1 VLAKRLRVSGD
12 LSGGGPVSGTAAV
25 QFTPEQQHA
34 IEHAGGL
41 LLTANAGSGK
51 TSVMAERYVRI
62 AQGRVLETATSEAGP
77 GTEPAEGVDV
87 GRILAITFTEKA
99 AAELKARVRARFE
112 ALGDSE
118 RARATEGAWISTIHS
133 FCARLL
139 RAHALTA
146 GIDPR
151 FAVLDERE
159 ARRLAAE
166 AFAAALEDL
175 VAAHGTSALELI
187 AAYRPADLRD
197 AIVALH
203 GELRSRGHERPQ
215 LPPAHPRPLGPAHSA
230 LALARAQAAVELEE
244 ASNGKTVER
253 ARQQLVA
260 CAALLER
267 PLDPPPNPEE
277 VDALALR
284 GNGVALNGAGCEA
297 YRSALAAFA
306 DACADVAALPTHA
319 LLDALLQAFSRRYA
333 DAKQAASA
341 LDFEDLELRANRLLR
356 EHEPLRARY
365 AERFRHVLVDEFQDT
380 NPLQLELLEKLAG
393 DDLFAVG
400 DELQSIYGFRHADVR
415 LFRARRARLAERG
428 ATATLATNFRS
439 HPELLRAFNFAFAP
453 RFDASFTP
461 LRPGRE
467 ESDADRRGGP
477 RSAGADD
484 ADRVELLLIDRSADW
499 NNANLVPPGAVPP
512 APLWRLAEARLLAA
526 RVEELIA
533 AGRPPGEIV
542 LLLRATGDLAVYE
555 RALVERGVPTYVI
568 GGRGYWS
575 QQQVR
580 DLVAYLSVLANPRDG
595 IALYTLLASPLI
607 GLSSDG
613 LVQLAAAA
621 RASERDPWWT
631 LIDDAVPPVH
641 SGDERASR
649 PTLLDRLDPDDRARV
664 EWLRGWLP
672 QERRDAPRH
681 SLEDLLDRVL
691 ATTGYDEVLL
701 RMEGGARRMANV
713 RKLMRLAREHEAQH
727 GRDLRGFADLV
738 GSLVGGADASGD
750 ERESEAPVEGEALDA
765 VRVMTIHRAK
775 GLEFPVVCVGDLGRE
790 SPASGREPV
799 RVGDDGR
806 VGIRLKRL
814 GGARPRDGFAYR
826 ALVEQA
832 KRRDAEEEG
841 RLFYVAV
848 TRAREQL
855 ILSGAATCDPW
866 PEAKP
871 GAPPI
876 SWLAPAFVP
885 DIARRCAPDAEPR
898 TLAEHDDVS
907 AAVTVARP
915 QLLAELPPAS
925 TAHADRAGVRRSVD
939 AGDADR
945 RGGPRSVEADSADRR
960 GGPRSAEAG
969 NADRAGGAEDAR
981 APGEDPGCAR
991 PEATGPA
998 RSSVGPEPVLP
1009 PPVAT
1014 LSYTALAQ
1022 DAQCGYR
1029 FYLERVLGLP
1039 PTDETRYGSAQRAPA
1054 ELDPRVRGRIVHSLL
1069 EAVDFGRPQP
1079 PDASAVQAEAA
1090 RAGARLTDA
1099 TAEEI
1104 AQLIGN
1110 LLVTD
1115 LLTRVAS
1122 LNDLRREQPF
1132 ALALNTGAGATI
1144 PLVGVFDLVGC
1155 ERDRTLVVDWK
1166 SDRLDPDADPRQ
1178 LADRDYGLQRAAYA
1192 LAALRDG
1199 AGEVEVLH
1207 VFLERPD
1214 TPATATYRPQDLA
1227 QLTAELQARADAVLN
1242 RDFPVAPDPKPR
1254 ICDGCPGRGSLCSW
1268 PLEATL
1274 DAPEG
1279 RLF

>member
-1 VLAKRLRVSGD
+1 MSTI
-12 LSGGGPVSGTAAV
+12 P
-25 QFTPEQQHA
+25 FTPEQEHA
-34 IEHAGGL
+34 IAHDGGL

-62 AQGRVLETATSEAGP
+62 ARSGED
-77 GTEPAEGVDV
+77 GVDV

-112 ALGDSE
+112 ALGDGE

-139 RAHALTA
+139 RAHALAA
-146 GIDPR
+146 GLDPR

-166 AFAAALEDL
+166 AFATALEEL
-175 VAAHGTSALELI
+175 VRAHGDAALELI

-203 GELRSRGHERPQ
+203 GELRSRGHEQPA
-215 LPPAHPRPLGPAHSA
+215 LPPARSADLSGAHAA
-230 LALARAQAAVELEE
+230 LALARAQAAVELE
-244 ASNGKTVER
+244 AAGNGKTVER
-253 ARQQLVA
+253 ARERLAA

-267 PLDPPPNPEE
+267 PLDPPPAPEE
-277 VDALALR
+277 VDRLALR
-284 GNGVALNGAGCEA
+284 GNGVALNGAACEA
-297 YRSALAAFA
+297 YAQALAAFG
-306 DACADVAALPTHA
+306 DACADAAALPVHA
-319 LLDALLQAFSRRYA
+319 LLDVLLQAFAGRYA
-333 DAKQAASA
+333 EAKRAVSA

-365 AERFRHVLVDEFQDT
+365 AERFRHVMVDEFQDT
-380 NPLQLELLEKLAG
+380 NPLQLELLERIGG
-393 DDLFAVG
+393 DELFAVG

-439 HPELLRAFNFAFAP
+439 RAELLHAFNLAFAP
-453 RFDASFTP
+453 RFGPSFTP
-461 LRPGRE
+461 LAYPPARE
-467 ESDADRRGGP
+467 HAGGDASAASES
-477 RSAGADD
+477 
-484 ADRVELLLIDRSADW
+484 RVELLVVDRSAAW
-499 NNANLVPPGAVPP
+499 EGAGLVPPGAVPP

-526 RVEELIA
+526 RVAELVA
-533 AGRPPGEIV
+533 AGRSPGEIV

-555 RALVERGVPTYVI
+555 RALVEHGVPTYVI

-580 DLVAYLSVLANPRDG
+580 DLVAYLGVLANPRDG
-595 IALYTLLASPLI
+595 VALYTLLAAPLV

-621 RASERDPWWT
+621 RAAERDPWWT
-631 LIDDAVPPVH
+631 LIDDA
-641 SGDERASR
+641 G
-649 PTLLDRLDPDDRARV
+649 LLDRLADDDRERV
-664 EWLRGWLP
+664 AWLRDWLP
-672 QERRDAPRH
+672 QERRDAPRRG
-681 SLEDLLDRVL
+681 LEDLLDRAL
-691 ATTGYDEVLL
+691 ARTGYDEALL

-775 GLEFPVVCVGDLGRE
+775 GLEFPVVCVADLGRE
-790 SPASGREPV
+790 SPAAGRELV
-799 RVGDDGR
+799 RVADDGR
-806 VGIRLKRL
+806 VGIRLRRL
-814 GGARPRDGFAYR
+814 GGGRPRDAFAYR
-826 ALVEQA
+826 ALVEQQR
-832 KRRDAEEEG
+832 RRDAEEEA

-871 GAPPI
+871 GAAPI
-876 SWLAPAFVP
+876 SWLAPAFAP
-885 DIARRCAPDAEPR
+885 DLPSRCAPDAPARWVASQEGV
-898 TLAEHDDVS
+898 AV
-907 AAVTVARP
+907 AVTVARP
-915 QLLAELPPAS
+915 DVLPSLPAPV
-925 TAHADRAGVRRSVD
+925 AQAARRAGLSD
-939 AGDADR
+939 PAHPDDF
-945 RGGPRSVEADSADRR
+945 
-960 GGPRSAEAG
+960 
-969 NADRAGGAEDAR
+969 AGGAAR
-981 APGEDPGCAR
+981 IVSPAP
-991 PEATGPA
+991 PA
-998 RSSVGPEPVLP
+998 RSASPVP
-1009 PPVAT
+1009 A

-1022 DAQCGYR
+1022 HSACGYR

-1039 PTDETRYGSAQRAPA
+1039 PTDEARFGSPQRAPA
-1054 ELDPRVRGRIVHSLL
+1054 ELDPRVRGRIVHALL
-1069 EAVDFGRPQP
+1069 EVLDFVRPQP
-1079 PDASAVQAEAA
+1079 PDANAVEAEAA
-1090 RAGARLTDA
+1090 RAGARLADA
-1099 TAEEI
+1099 AAQEI
-1104 AQLIGN
+1104 ADLIGG
-1110 LLVTD
+1110 LCATD
-1115 LLTRVAS
+1115 FVAR
-1122 LNDLRREQPF
+1122 LAALRDLRREQPF
-1132 ALALNTGAGATI
+1132 ALALDLAAAGETI
-1144 PLVGVFDLVGC
+1144 PLVGVLDLVGR

-1166 SDRLDPDADPRQ
+1166 SDRLDPDADPA
-1178 LADRDYGLQRAAYA
+1178 LVADAGYGLQRAAYA

-1199 AGEVEVLH
+1199 AREVEVVH

-1214 TPATATYRPQDLA
+1214 RPATATYRAADLPQLA
-1227 QLTAELQARADAVLN
+1227 AELQRRADAVVQ
-1242 RDFPVAPDPKPR
+1242 RDFPVAPDPRPR

-1274 DAPEG
+1274 GAREAPEG

>member
-1 VLAKRLRVSGD
+1 MSASASV
-12 LSGGGPVSGTAAV
+12 P
-25 QFTPEQQHA
+25 FTDEQRRA

-51 TSVMAERYVRI
+51 TSVMAERYVRL
-62 AQGRVLETATSEAGP
+62 AQTEET
-77 GTEPAEGVDV
+77 DV

-99 AAELKARVRARFE
+99 AAELKARVRGRFE
-112 ALGDSE
+112 ALGDGE

-139 RAHALTA
+139 RTHALAA
-146 GIDPR
+146 GLDPR

-166 AFAAALEDL
+166 AFSLALEDL
-175 VAAHGTSALELI
+175 VHAHGDAALELI

-203 GELRSRGHERPQ
+203 GELRSRGHEHPR
-215 LPPAHPRPLGPAHSA
+215 LPPARPADLGAAHAA
-230 LALARAQAAVELEE
+230 LALARAQAAVELE
-244 ASNGKTVER
+244 AANDGKTVER
-253 ARQQLVA
+253 ARERLVA
-260 CAALLER
+260 CKALLDR
-267 PLDPPPNPEE
+267 PLDPPPVPEE

-284 GNGVALNGAGCEA
+284 GNGVVLNGGGCEA
-297 YRSALAAFA
+297 YRRALAAFG

-319 LLDALLQAFSRRYA
+319 LLDALLQAFARRYA
-333 DAKQAASA
+333 DGKRAASA

-380 NPLQLELLEKLAG
+380 NPLQLELLERIAG
-393 DDLFAVG
+393 DELFAVG

-415 LFRARRARLAERG
+415 LFRARRARLTERG
-428 ATATLATNFRS
+428 QTATLAANFRS
-439 HPELLRAFNFAFAP
+439 HDELLHAFNVAFAP

-461 LRPGRE
+461 LASPPARE
-467 ESDADRRGGP
+467 EPRETAEPAGP
-477 RSAGADD
+477 
-484 ADRVELLLIDRSADW
+484 RVELLVVDRSVEWEGA
-499 NNANLVPPGAVPP
+499 ALVAPGAVPP

-526 RVEELIA
+526 RVADLID

-595 IALYTLLASPLI
+595 VALYTLLASPLI

-621 RASERDPWWT
+621 RAAERDPWWT
-631 LIDDAVPPVH
+631 LIDDA
-641 SGDERASR
+641 A
-649 PTLLDRLDPDDRARV
+649 LLDRLDAEDRTRV
-664 EWLRGWLP
+664 AWLRDWLP
-672 QERRDAPRH
+672 RERRDAPRRG
-681 SLEDLLDRVL
+681 LEDLIDRAL
-691 ATTGYDEVLL
+691 ARAGYDETLL

-713 RKLMRLAREHEAQH
+713 RKLMRLAREHEARH

-750 ERESEAPVEGEALDA
+750 ERESEAPVEGDALDA

-775 GLEFPVVCVGDLGRE
+775 GLEFPVVCVADLGRE
-790 SPASGREPV
+790 SPAAGREPV

-806 VGIRLKRL
+806 VGLRLKRL
-814 GGARPRDGFAYR
+814 GGARPRDAFAYR

-832 KRRDAEEEG
+832 KRRDAEEEA

-855 ILSGAATCDPW
+855 ILSGAAPCDPW
-866 PEAKP
+866 PEARP

-885 DIARRCAPDAEPR
+885 DLASRCASDAPPR
-898 TLAEHDDVS
+898 SVASHDDVS
-907 AAVTVARP
+907 VAVTVARP
-915 QLLAELPPAS
+915 SLLAELSAPTSSGPAVL
-925 TAHADRAGVRRSVD
+925 RAGPV
-939 AGDADR
+939 A
-945 RGGPRSVEADSADRR
+945 
-960 GGPRSAEAG
+960 
-969 NADRAGGAEDAR
+969 
-981 APGEDPGCAR
+981 GEDDFASGVAEIVSPA
-991 PEATGPA
+991 PPA
-998 RSSVGPEPVLP
+998 RSA
-1009 PPVAT
+1009 PPVDA
-1014 LSYTALAQ
+1014 LSYTALSLH
-1022 DAQCGYR
+1022 AQCGYR
-1029 FYLERVLGLP
+1029 FYLERVLRLP
-1039 PTDETRYGSAQRAPA
+1039 PTDEARYGSVQRPSA
-1054 ELDPRVRGRIVHSLL
+1054 EIDPRVRGRIVHSLL
-1069 EAVDFGRPQP
+1069 EAVDFARPAAL
-1079 PDASAVQAEAA
+1079 DARAVHAEAA
-1090 RAGARLTDA
+1090 RAGARLTDQA
-1099 TAEEI
+1099 AEEI
-1104 AQLIGN
+1104 AQLISN
-1110 LLVTD
+1110 LLATD
-1115 LLTRVAS
+1115 LPARLAA
-1122 LNDLRREQPF
+1122 LKDLRHEQPF
-1132 ALALNTGAGATI
+1132 ALALGSI
-1144 PLVGVFDLVGC
+1144 PLVGVFDLIGR
-1155 ERDRTLVVDWK
+1155 ERARTLVLDWK

-1178 LADRDYGLQRAAYA
+1178 LADAEYGLQRAAYA

-1199 AGEVEVLH
+1199 AAEVEVVH
-1207 VFLERPD
+1207 VFLERPHE
-1214 TPATATYRPQDLA
+1214 PATATYRQQDLP
-1227 QLTAELQARADAVLN
+1227 QLTAELQQRADAVLQ
-1242 RDFPVAPDPKPR
+1242 RDFPVAPDPRPR

-1274 DAPEG
+1274 DVPEG

>member
-1 VLAKRLRVSGD
+1 VRDARDVLAERLRVSGD
-12 LSGGGPVSGTAAV
+12 LPGGGPVSVA
-25 QFTPEQQHA
+25 FTPEQQRA
-34 IEHAGGL
+34 VEHAGGL
-41 LLTANAGSGK
+41 LLSASAGSGK

-62 AQGRVLETATSEAGP
+62 ARGDEAEAG
-77 GTEPAEGVDV
+77 V

-112 ALGDSE
+112 ALDDGE

-146 GIDPR
+146 GLDPR

-159 ARRLAAE
+159 ARRLAAD

-175 VAAHGTSALELI
+175 VEAHGAAALELI

-203 GELRSRGHERPQ
+203 GQLRSRGHEHPQ
-215 LPPAHPRPLGPAHSA
+215 LPPAQPKPLGPAHSA
-230 LALARAQAAVELEE
+230 LALARAQAAAELEA
-244 ASNGKTVER
+244 ASDGKTVER
-253 ARQQLVA
+253 ARERLAA

-267 PLDPPPNPEE
+267 PLDPPPAPEE

-284 GNGVALNGAGCEA
+284 GNGAVLDGGGCEA

-306 DACADVAALPTHA
+306 DACADVATLPTHA
-319 LLDALLQAFSRRYA
+319 LLDALLQAFGRRYA
-333 DAKQAASA
+333 EAKRAASA

-365 AERFRHVLVDEFQDT
+365 AERFRHVLIDEFQDT
-380 NPLQLELLEKLAG
+380 NPLQLELLERIVGSG
-393 DDLFAVG
+393 DGFFYVG

-439 HPELLRAFNFAFAP
+439 HPDLLHAFNFAFAP

-461 LRPGRE
+461 LVAGRDEPAAAPVAPPGQ
-467 ESDADRRGGP
+467 
-477 RSAGADD
+477 
-484 ADRVELLLIDRSADW
+484 RVELLVVDRSAEWDD
-499 NNANLVPPGAVPP
+499 AGLVAPGAVPP

-526 RVEELIA
+526 RVAELIET
-533 AGRPPGEIV
+533 GRPPGEIV

-595 IALYTLLASPLI
+595 LALYTLLASPLV

-631 LIDDAVPPVH
+631 LIEDAAPP
-641 SGDERASR
+641 SGPSGEDRGVRA
-649 PTLLDRLDPDDRARV
+649 TLLHRVGDDDRARV

-681 SLEDLLDRVL
+681 GLEDLIDRAL
-691 ATTGYDEVLL
+691 ARTGYDEVLL
-701 RMEGGARRMANV
+701 RMDGGARRMANV
-713 RKLMRLAREHEAQH
+713 RKLMRLAREHEARH

-775 GLEFPVVCVGDLGRE
+775 GLEFPVVCVADLGRE
-790 SPASGREPV
+790 SPAAGREPV

-814 GGARPRDGFAYR
+814 GGARPRDAFAYR
-826 ALVEQA
+826 ALVEAQR
-832 KRRDAEEEG
+832 RRDAEEEA

-855 ILSGAATCDPW
+855 LLSGAASCDPW

-876 SWLAPAFVP
+876 AWLGPAFVP
-885 DIARRCAPDAEPR
+885 DIDRRCAPDASPR
-898 TLAEHDDVS
+898 SVASHDDVS
-907 AAVTVARP
+907 VAVTVARP
-915 QLLAELPPAS
+915 ALLASLAPVAPAPS
-925 TAHADRAGVRRSVD
+925 GPTARRAGPVAS
-939 AGDADR
+939 G
-945 RGGPRSVEADSADRR
+945 
-960 GGPRSAEAG
+960 
-969 NADRAGGAEDAR
+969 RAHTALSGGAR
-981 APGEDPGCAR
+981 ASSAP
-991 PEATGPA
+991 PA
-998 RSSVGPEPVLP
+998 RSASAADAEGPAAAPPSMPVLP
-1009 PPVAT
+1009 PPVAV

-1022 DAQCGYR
+1022 HAQCGYR

-1039 PTDETRYGSAQRAPA
+1039 PTSETRFGSAQRAPA

-1069 EAVDFGRPQP
+1069 EALDFGRSHA
-1079 PDASAVQAEAA
+1079 PDANAVLAEAA
-1090 RAGARLTDA
+1090 RAGVRLSDA
-1099 TAEEI
+1099 AAEEI
-1104 AQLIGN
+1104 AALIAP
-1110 LLVTD
+1110 L
-1115 LLTRVAS
+1115 VAS
-1122 LNDLRREQPF
+1122 DLPRRLAALKDLRREQPF
-1132 ALALNTGAGATI
+1132 ALALDAI
-1144 PLVGVFDLVGC
+1144 PLVGVFDLIGR
-1155 ERDRTLVVDWK
+1155 ERAGDHDRTVVVDWK
-1166 SDRLDPDADPRQ
+1166 SDRLDPDADPRVI
-1178 LADRDYGLQRAAYA
+1178 ADADYGLQRGAYA
-1192 LAALRDG
+1192 LAALADG
-1199 AGEVEVLH
+1199 ASEVEVLH

-1214 TPATATYRPQDLA
+1214 EPATATYRQQDVP
-1227 QLTAELQARADAVLN
+1227 QLTAELQDRAEAILR
-1242 RDFPVAPDPKPR
+1242 RDFPVAPNPQPR

-1274 DAPEG
+1274 DVPEG

>member
-1 VLAKRLRVSGD
+1 MSV
-12 LSGGGPVSGTAAV
+12 P
-25 QFTPEQQHA
+25 FTPEQQHA

-62 AQGRVLETATSEAGP
+62 ASDPE
-77 GTEPAEGVDV
+77 VDV

-112 ALGDSE
+112 ALGDGE

-139 RAHALTA
+139 RAHALAA
-146 GIDPR
+146 GLDPR
-151 FAVLDERE
+151 FVVLDERE
-159 ARRLAAE
+159 ARRLAAD

-175 VAAHGTSALELI
+175 VDAHGEAALELI
-187 AAYRPADLRD
+187 AAYRPAELRD

-203 GELRSRGHERPQ
+203 GELRSRGQERPQ
-215 LPPAHPRPLGPAHSA
+215 LPPARPAPLAPAHAA
-230 LALARAQAAVELEE
+230 LALARAQAAVEL
-244 ASNGKTVER
+244 AAANDGKTVER
-253 ARQQLVA
+253 ARERLAA

-267 PLDPPPNPEE
+267 PLDPPPEPEE
-277 VDALALR
+277 IDALALR
-284 GNGVALNGAGCEA
+284 GNGVALNGGGCEA
-297 YRSALAAFA
+297 YRRALAAFA
-306 DACADVAALPTHA
+306 DACADVAALPTLA
-319 LLDALLQAFSRRYA
+319 LLDALLQAFGRRYA
-333 DAKQAASA
+333 EAKEAVSA

-365 AERFRHVLVDEFQDT
+365 AERFGHVMVDEFQDT
-380 NPLQLELLEKLAG
+380 NPLQLELLERICG
-393 DDLFAVG
+393 DALFAVG
-400 DELQSIYGFRHADVR
+400 DELQSIYGFRHADVG

-428 ATATLATNFRS
+428 ATATLAANFRS
-439 HPELLRAFNFAFAP
+439 HPDLLRAFNLAFAP
-453 RFDASFTP
+453 RFDASYTP
-461 LRPGRE
+461 LVAGRE
-467 ESDADRRGGP
+467 ELADVAA
-477 RSAGADD
+477 SAG
-484 ADRVELLLIDRSADW
+484 RRIELLVVDRAAEW
-499 NNANLVPPGAVPP
+499 GGAGLVAPGAVPP

-526 RVEELIA
+526 RVAELID

-595 IALYTLLASPLI
+595 VALYTLLASPLV
-607 GLSSDG
+607 GLSSDA

-631 LIDDAVPPVH
+631 LVGDTQSAAPPGDRRAADA
-641 SGDERASR
+641 
-649 PTLLDRLDPDDRARV
+649 LLDRFGPDDRARV
-664 EWLRGWLP
+664 VRLRGWLP
-672 QERRDAPRH
+672 QERRRAPRH
-681 SLEDLLDRVL
+681 GLEDLLDRAL
-691 ATTGYDEVLL
+691 ARTGYDQALL

-738 GSLVGGADASGD
+738 GALVGGADASGD

-790 SPASGREPV
+790 SPAAGREPV

-806 VGIRLKRL
+806 VGLRLRRL
-814 GGARPRDGFAYR
+814 GGARPRDAFAYR

-832 KRRDAEEEG
+832 KRRDAEEEA

-876 SWLAPAFVP
+876 AWLAPAFVP
-885 DIARRCAPDAEPR
+885 DITRRCAPDADPR
-898 TLAEHDDVS
+898 SVASHDDVS
-907 AAVTVARP
+907 VAVTVARP
-915 QLLAELPPAS
+915 PLLAELAPPAPTPS
-925 TAHADRAGVRRSVD
+925 APTPSAPTARRAGPV
-939 AGDADR
+939 AGDD
-945 RGGPRSVEADSADRR
+945 DSA
-960 GGPRSAEAG
+960 GKPAEIA
-969 NADRAGGAEDAR
+969 
-981 APGEDPGCAR
+981 APAP
-991 PEATGPA
+991 PA
-998 RSSVGPEPVLP
+998 RSASVVD
-1009 PPVAT
+1009 A
-1014 LSYTALAQ
+1014 LSYTALSQ
-1022 DAQCGYR
+1022 HAQCGYR

-1039 PTDETRYGSAQRAPA
+1039 PADETRYGSAQRASA
-1054 ELDPRVRGRIVHSLL
+1054 EIDPRVRGRIVHSLL
-1069 EAVDFGRPQP
+1069 EALDFGRPTP
-1079 PDASAVQAEAA
+1079 PDADAVQAEAT
-1090 RAGARLTDA
+1090 RAGARLNDA
-1099 TAEEI
+1099 TTQEI
-1104 AQLIGN
+1104 AQLIAD
-1110 LLVTD
+1110 LLATD
-1115 LLTRVAS
+1115 LPARLGA
-1122 LNDLRREQPF
+1122 LEDPRREQPF
-1132 ALALNTGAGATI
+1132 ALALDTSAGEAI
-1144 PLVGVFDLVGC
+1144 PLVGVFDLVGRE
-1155 ERDRTLVVDWK
+1155 ERGREPARTLVVDWK
-1166 SDRLDPDADPRQ
+1166 SDRLDPDADPRA
-1178 LADRDYGLQRAAYA
+1178 LADADYGLQRAAYA

-1199 AGEVEVLH
+1199 AAEVEVLH

-1214 TPATATYRPQDLA
+1214 APATATYRQQDLPR
-1227 QLTAELQARADAVLN
+1227 LTAELRTRADAVLD

-1254 ICDGCPGRGSLCSW
+1254 ICDGCPGRGTLCSW

-1274 DAPEG
+1274 DVRPAPEG

>member
-1 VLAKRLRVSGD
+1 VRDARDVLAERLRVPRD
-12 LSGGGPVSGTAAV
+12 LSGGGPVSVA
-25 QFTPEQQHA
+25 FTPEQQRA
-34 IEHAGGL
+34 IEHGGGL
-41 LLTANAGSGK
+41 LLTASAGSGK

-62 AQGRVLETATSEAGP
+62 AQSGE
-77 GTEPAEGVDV
+77 EGADV

-99 AAELKARVRARFE
+99 AAELKARVRTRFE
-112 ALGDSE
+112 ALGDGE
-118 RARATEGAWISTIHS
+118 RARTTEGAWISTIHS

-139 RAHALTA
+139 RTHALAA

-151 FAVLDERE
+151 FTVLDERE

-175 VAAHGTSALELI
+175 VAAHGGAALELI
-187 AAYRPADLRD
+187 AAYRPLDLRD

-203 GELRSRGHERPQ
+203 GELRSRGHEHPQ
-215 LPPAHPRPLGPAHSA
+215 LPPAHPKPLGPAHSA
-230 LALARAQAAVELEE
+230 LALARAQAATELEA
-244 ASNGKTVER
+244 ASDGKTVER
-253 ARQQLVA
+253 ARECLAA

-267 PLDPPPNPEE
+267 PLDPPPTPEE

-284 GNGVALNGAGCEA
+284 GNGVAVNGSGCEA
-297 YRSALAAFA
+297 YRRALTAFA

-319 LLDALLQAFSRRYA
+319 LLDALLQAFGCRYA
-333 DAKQAASA
+333 DAKRAASA

-356 EHEPLRARY
+356 DHEPLRVRY

-380 NPLQLELLEKLAG
+380 NPLQLELLERIAG

-439 HPELLRAFNFAFAP
+439 HEDLLRAFNFAFAP

-461 LRPGRE
+461 LVAGRE
-467 ESDADRRGGP
+467 QPQDAAEPAGP
-477 RSAGADD
+477 
-484 ADRVELLLIDRSADW
+484 RVELLIVDRAAEW
-499 NNANLVPPGAVPP
+499 EGAGLVAAGAVPP

-533 AGRPPGEIV
+533 AGRSPKDIV

-595 IALYTLLASPLI
+595 VALYTLLASPLV
-607 GLSSDG
+607 GLTSDG

-631 LIDDAVPPVH
+631 LVDDAAPPPGA
-641 SGDERASR
+641 SDDDRAAR
-649 PTLLDRLDPDDRARV
+649 ATLLDRLDADDRARV
-664 EWLRGWLP
+664 AWLRGWLP

-681 SLEDLLDRVL
+681 GLEDLIDRAL
-691 ATTGYDEVLL
+691 AHTRYDEVLL

-713 RKLMRLAREHEAQH
+713 RKLMRLAREHEARH

-775 GLEFPVVCVGDLGRE
+775 GLEFPVVCVADLGRE
-790 SPASGREPV
+790 SPPAGREPV

-806 VGIRLKRL
+806 MGIRLKRL
-814 GGARPRDGFAYR
+814 GGARPRDAFAYR
-826 ALVEQA
+826 ALVERA
-832 KRRDAEEEG
+832 KRRDAEEEA

-866 PEAKP
+866 PEEKP

-876 SWLAPAFVP
+876 AWLAPAFVP

-898 TLAEHDDVS
+898 SVATHDDVS
-907 AAVTVARP
+907 VAVTVARP
-915 QLLAELPPAS
+915 TLLAELPPPS
-925 TAHADRAGVRRSVD
+925 TAHADRAGV
-939 AGDADR
+939 
-945 RGGPRSVEADSADRR
+945 PRSAQADSADRR
-960 GGPRSAEAG
+960 GVPRSAGAD
-969 NADRAGGAEDAR
+969 NVDRAGGGEDAR
-981 APGEDPGCAR
+981 ATPERGSCAH
-991 PEATGPA
+991 PEGHRRRSRWSGPA
-998 RSSVGPEPVLP
+998 RSSAGPKPAPP

-1014 LSYTALAQ
+1014 LSYTAMSQ
-1022 DAQCGYR
+1022 HAQCGYR

-1039 PTDETRYGSAQRAPA
+1039 PVDETRYGSAQRLPA
-1054 ELDPRVRGRIVHSLL
+1054 EIDPRVRGRIVHSLL
-1069 EAVDFGRPQP
+1069 EAIDFARPAAP
-1079 PDASAVQAEAA
+1079 NAAAVAAEAA
-1090 RAGARLTDA
+1090 RAGARLADA
-1099 TAEEI
+1099 AAEEI
-1104 AQLIGN
+1104 AQLIAS
-1110 LLVTD
+1110 LLATD
-1115 LLTRVAS
+1115 LPARLAS
-1122 LNDLRREQPF
+1122 LKDLRREQPF
-1132 ALALNTGAGATI
+1132 ALALDTSAGEGLI
-1144 PLVGVFDLVGC
+1144 PLVGVFDLVGR
-1155 ERDRTLVVDWK
+1155 ESDRTLVLDWK
-1166 SDRLDPDADPRQ
+1166 SDRLDPDVHPVQ
-1178 LADRDYGLQRAAYA
+1178 VADRDYGLQRAAYA

-1199 AGEVEVLH
+1199 AAEVEVFH

-1214 TPATATYRPQDLA
+1214 APASATYRPQDLP
-1227 QLTAELQARADAVLN
+1227 QLTAELQQRADAILN
-1242 RDFPVAPDPKPR
+1242 REFPVAPDPKPR

>member
-1 VLAKRLRVSGD
+1 M
-12 LSGGGPVSGTAAV
+12 SGTATEGGWA
-25 QFTPEQQHA
+25 FTPEQQHA
-34 IEHAGGL
+34 IEQAGGL

-62 AQGRVLETATSEAGP
+62 ARGPVPETGTWPSEAGP
-77 GTEPAEGVDV
+77 VTGSEEGADV

-99 AAELKARVRARFE
+99 AAELKARVRGRFE
-112 ALGDSE
+112 ALGDGE
-118 RARATEGAWISTIHS
+118 RARATESSWISTIHS

-139 RAHALTA
+139 RSHALAA
-146 GIDPR
+146 GLDPR

-166 AFAAALEDL
+166 AFQTALEDL
-175 VAAHGTSALELI
+175 VHAHGDAALELI

-197 AIVALH
+197 AIAALH
-203 GELRSRGHERPQ
+203 GELRSRGHEHPE
-215 LPPAHPRPLGPAHSA
+215 LSPAQPRPLGPAHSA
-230 LALARAQAAVELEE
+230 LALARAQAAAELE
-244 ASNGKTVER
+244 AANDGKTVER
-253 ARQQLVA
+253 ARERLAA
-260 CAALLER
+260 CGAMLER
-267 PLDPPPNPEE
+267 PLDPPPTPEE

-284 GNGVALNGAGCEA
+284 GNGVVLNGAACEA
-297 YRSALAAFA
+297 YRGALVAFA

-319 LLDALLQAFSRRYA
+319 LLDALLRSFARRYA
-333 DAKQAASA
+333 EAKRTASA

-356 EHEPLRARY
+356 EHEPLRAHY
-365 AERFRHVLVDEFQDT
+365 AERFRHVMVDEFQDT
-380 NPLQLELLEKLAG
+380 NPLQLELLERIVGTG
-393 DDLFAVG
+393 DGFFYVG

-415 LFRARRARLAERG
+415 LFRAYRTRLAERG

-439 HPELLRAFNFAFAP
+439 HEELLRAFNLAFAP

-461 LRPGRE
+461 LVAGRAE
-467 ESDADRRGGP
+467 PAAGESPADP
-477 RSAGADD
+477 
-484 ADRVELLLIDRSADW
+484 RVELLVVDRSAEW
-499 NNANLVPPGAVPP
+499 EGAGLVAPGAVPP

-526 RVEELIA
+526 RVEALIA

-595 IALYTLLASPLI
+595 VALYTLLASPLV

-613 LVQLAAAA
+613 LVHVAAAA
-621 RASERDPWWT
+621 RAVERDPWWT
-631 LIDDAVPPVH
+631 LADDVA
-641 SGDERASR
+641 
-649 PTLLDRLDPDDRARV
+649 LLERLDAEDRARV

-672 QERRDAPRH
+672 RERRDAPRRG
-681 SLEDLLDRVL
+681 LEDLIDRAL
-691 ATTGYDEVLL
+691 ARTGYDEALL

-713 RKLMRLAREHEAQH
+713 RKLMRLAREHEAHH

-775 GLEFPVVCVGDLGRE
+775 GLEFPVVCVADLGRE
-790 SPASGREPV
+790 SPAAGREPV

-806 VGIRLKRL
+806 VGIRLRRL
-814 GGARPRDGFAYR
+814 GGARPRDAFAFR

-832 KRRDAEEEG
+832 KRRDAEEEA

-855 ILSGAATCDPW
+855 ILSGATTCDPW

-885 DIARRCAPDAEPR
+885 DIARRCAPDSEPR
-898 TLAEHDDVS
+898 SVATHDDVS
-907 AAVTVARP
+907 IAVTVARP
-915 QLLAELPPAS
+915 ALLAEIAPPAPAPS
-925 TAHADRAGVRRSVD
+925 PQTARRAGPV
-939 AGDADR
+939 A
-945 RGGPRSVEADSADRR
+945 
-960 GGPRSAEAG
+960 
-969 NADRAGGAEDAR
+969 
-981 APGEDPGCAR
+981 GEDDPASGVAGIVS
-991 PEATGPA
+991 PAPPA
-998 RSSVGPEPVLP
+998 RSAPV
-1009 PPVAT
+1009 VDA

-1022 DAQCGYR
+1022 HGKCGYR
-1029 FYLERVLGLP
+1029 FYLEGVLGLP

-1069 EAVDFGRPQP
+1069 EALDFARPTP
-1079 PDASAVQAEAA
+1079 LSAAAVVAEAA

-1099 TAEEI
+1099 VAEEI
-1104 AQLIGN
+1104 AQLIGG
-1110 LLVTD
+1110 LLATE
-1115 LLTRVAS
+1115 LPSRLAA
-1122 LNDLRREQPF
+1122 LKDLRREQPF
-1132 ALALNTGAGATI
+1132 ALALETSAGDSI
-1144 PLVGVFDLVGC
+1144 PLVGVFDLIGR
-1155 ERDRTLVVDWK
+1155 ERTRTLVVDWK
-1166 SDRLDPDADPRQ
+1166 SDRLDPAADPRQ

-1199 AGEVEVLH
+1199 AAEVEVLH
-1207 VFLERPD
+1207 VFLERPHE
-1214 TPATATYRPQDLA
+1214 PASATYRQQDLP
-1227 QLTAELQARADAVLN
+1227 QLTAELQQRADAILS

-1268 PLEATL
+1268 PLDATL
-1274 DAPEG
+1274 DVPEG